1 MNDDS
6 FYFLILKGEGSELFS
21 GVIDGGDIASVKFTG
36 LKLGLP
42 LLKDKTCICHL
53 LNNLIKNIIQDY
65 FEEAYLQVFFQQQC
79 IYFNNQ
85 SNSFHSF

>member
-1 MNDDS
+1 MNHDS
-6 FYFLILKGEGSELFS
+6 FDFLILKGEDSELFS

-53 LNNLIKNIIQDY
+53 LNNLIKKIIQDY

-79 IYFNNQ
+79 I
-85 SNSFHSF
+85 